1 MKMGMTTQLL
11 AQQAYTGAQFMKDL
25 GNIVVILVSIAGA
38 LMTLYAVY
46 IAYLF
51 WTATDANK
59 RKAARERLIKTVAS
73 SLIVIGL
80 AAVLTVINVR
90 FNAAEGRISGPTVGQ
105 GGNYASDYTYAA
117 EPEFVFKKVNVS
129 GKNMAEGVL
138 QLDSRFL
145 QENGAAIDPNGN
157 KVKFEVCQIVS
168 PNWKDMGIVDAA
180 VISNGNLG
188 KMTYA
193 INLKEF
199 SIPAG
204 ESEGGSYYVT
214 VAIKFTVSG
223 DETMKSFNIKVLLV
237 SSIGI
242 TFHL

>member
-11 AQQAYTGAQFMKDL
+11 AQQAYTGDQFMKDL

-117 EPEFVFKKVNVS
+117 EPVFMFTRVN
-129 GKNMAEGVL
+129 GKAEGVL
-138 QLDSRFL
+138 KLDSKYL
-145 QENGAAIDPNGN
+145 QKNGAAIDPVGN
-157 KVKFEVCQIVS
+157 KVKFEECQVVS
-168 PNWKDMGIVDAA
+168 PNWKEMGIVDT
-180 VISNGNLG
+180 VDISNQVLG
-188 KMTYA
+188 EMTYT
-193 INLKEF
+193 IDLNGVT
-199 SIPAG
+199 IPAG
-204 ESEGGSYYVT
+204 ESESGSYYVT

-223 DETMKSFNIKVLLV
+223 DETMKSFNIKVILEQR
-237 SSIGI
+237 SSGI
-242 TFHL
+242 VFHL

>member
-51 WTATDANK
+51 STATDAHK

-105 GGNYASDYTYAA
+105 GGNYTSDYTYAA